1 VIPSE
6 ELVLAMAATLST
18 AVFVGRTRGT
28 LTPRMGALLLDLAL
42 LAAAAAVLHM
52 EAW

>member
-1 VIPSE
+1 MIPSE
-6 ELVLAMAATLST
+6 ELVLAMAATLSS
-18 AVFVGRTRGT
+18 AVFVERARGT
-28 LTPRMGALLLDLAL
+28 LTPRMGALLWALAL